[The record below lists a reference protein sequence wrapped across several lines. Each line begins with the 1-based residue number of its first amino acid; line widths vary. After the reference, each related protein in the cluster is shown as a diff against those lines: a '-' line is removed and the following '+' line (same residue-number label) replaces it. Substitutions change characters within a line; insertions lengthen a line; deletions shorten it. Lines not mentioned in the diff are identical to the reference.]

1 VNRELVL
8 IGGLPARHRDRVRD
22 FCLRSNALV
31 YAEPLSGLRE
41 DAHLDPLRVRNERML
56 SRGKFDRV
64 IRIGNVPT
72 LRFWRDL
79 DRSNAEV
86 VHYSDLP
93 FAGLTRGDVRPIE
106 DLKVEDRRSR
116 LSGQAGLPVLHE
128 DREKAEQFQK
138 ILDSEPQSELAMV
151 RTLSQQIPHGA
162 RIYLGNS
169 LPIRE
174 WDLAATRE
182 PKSFTI
188 EANRGANGIDGQ
200 LSTFFGWCQGENN
213 WCVIGDLTALYDM
226 NAPWVVPQLDAK
238 FRIVIINN
246 QGGKIFRRLP
256 LRRLELIENAHELR
270 FDAWAKMWNI
280 DVTELRPD
288 ADASRRC
295 WEKYDALWS

>member
-1 VNRELVL
+1 MNELIL
-8 IGGLPARHRDRVRD
+8 IGGLAARHRDRVRD

-41 DAHLDPLRVRNERML
+41 HPQIDHLRIRNERML

-79 DRSNAEV
+79 DKSSVEV
-86 VHYSDLP
+86 VHYSELP
-93 FAGLTRGDVRPIE
+93 FTGLTRGEMRSVAQMEPIRGSVDE
-106 DLKVEDRRSR
+106 ALLRS
-116 LSGQAGLPVLHE
+116 
-128 DREKAEQFQK
+128 DREKASKFQA

-151 RTLSQQIPHGA
+151 RTLSQQIPNGA

-182 PKSFTI
+182 PKAFTM

-226 NAPWVVPQLDAK
+226 NAPWIVPQLDAK

-288 ADASRRC
+288 ADASRRA